1 LGQITYV
8 VLINKKCN
16 FSRSRKKF
24 SAYSAWLRVAG
35 FFFAKNLQNV
45 IRLFTLLLTA
55 LIVFT
60 GGYAQTAMMAA
71 PANQTAATNNPE
83 DKETGVVQGSIQ
95 TTDNQPA
102 AYVTVTLKGVNRSTF
117 TNENGTYTL
126 KHIKPGQYTLL
137 VTMAGL
143 ETKEQTV
150 TIKANE
156 VAEVNFT
163 LSENHKQLE
172 EVVVTLRKSLNDQ
185 PVNIGK
191 IALDPMDVPQSLS
204 VIGQG
209 LIREQ
214 QALRL
219 GDVIRNV
226 NGVYVTTTRGNVQES
241 FGARG
246 YSMGN
251 TNLFKNGFRVNSG
264 VLPEMS
270 SLEKVEILKGS
281 AAILYGQVAPG
292 GIVNMVTKQP
302 KFNFG
307 GEVSMR
313 IGSYDLYKPA
323 FDIYGPINSSIAYR
337 VNGTYEKS
345 NSFRNQVSN
354 ERYYVNPSLLFKLG
368 KRTELIA
375 EGDFLYNHFTPDFG
389 IGSLNGNK
397 IPDVPR
403 SRFLGTSWQYNKIW
417 QTTTT
422 LTLKHQLAE
431 NWKLNSSFSYQ
442 KYKRNYYGVERIQA
456 DSLGKWARPLGRIFS
471 TEKFYAAQLNLIGKF
486 NTAQL
491 EHNLLTGVDA
501 DRTVTFN
508 NDYNV
513 NGQIYD
519 TINILDMGKYAQRTD
534 IPDATAIR
542 ERLAP
547 VNRFGVFVQDLI
559 KLSPKF
565 NLLAGVRWAYVET
578 RGIDSTNL
586 TNGTKKTGATR
597 YDKAFSP
604 RFGLVYK
611 PFNSTSF
618 FVSYSNS
625 FSTNSGQDVEGKA
638 IKPSL
643 IDQYEAGV
651 KNQFLNGML
660 QANVTVYRIIN
671 NNLAQT
677 APYLLNGLPNSNT
690 NIKMLSGETTSD
702 GVEVDVAASPIKG
715 LNITA
720 GYSYN
725 YMRYTKTDTSVG
737 SFKTGERLVNNPAN
751 TANGSIFYTFGK
763 GRLEGLKIG
772 TTIVYIGD
780 RVGGWNSDV
789 TKTNPVTY
797 RDRRIDVSGFT
808 TIDVTAGYT
817 FKKVS
822 LLAKVSNLTNTY
834 NVYVHENYSVNPIPP
849 TQFSATVSYKF

>member
-1 LGQITYV
+1 MG
-8 VLINKKCN
+8 VLFLCTKLIAV
-16 FSRSRKKF
+16 SRL
-24 SAYSAWLRVAG
+24 Y
-35 FFFAKNLQNV
+35 
-45 IRLFTLLLTA
+45 TLLIA
-55 LIVFT
+55 LALFQT
-60 GGYAQTAMMAA
+60 GYTQTVSLSTS
-71 PANQTAATNNPE
+71 PTPTTEVPD
-83 DKETGVVQGSIQ
+83 DKETGAIQGHVV
-95 TTDNQPA
+95 TNDNQPA
-102 AYVTVTLKGVNRSTF
+102 ENVTVTLKEINRNALTNQQGVYSIKR
-117 TNENGTYTL
+117 
-126 KHIKPGQYTLL
+126 IKPGQYTLV

-143 ETKEQTV
+143 QTREQSVTV
-150 TIKANE
+150 KAQA
-156 VAEVNFT
+156 VTDIDFT

-172 EVVVTLRKSLNDQ
+172 EVVVTNHKSINDQ
-185 PVNIGK
+185 PVSIGK
-191 IALDPMDVPQSLS
+191 IAIDPMDLPQSLS
-204 VIGQG
+204 VLGQG

-219 GDVIRNV
+219 SDVIRNV
-226 NGVYVTTTRGNVQES
+226 NGVYLTTTRGNVQES

-246 YSMGN
+246 YSLGN

-264 VLPEMS
+264 VMPEMS

-302 KFNFG
+302 KFTHG

-337 VNGTYEKS
+337 VNGTYEKAG
-345 NSFRNQVSN
+345 SFRDQVSS
-354 ERYYVNPSLLFKLG
+354 ERFYVNPSLLFKLG

-375 EGDFLYNHFTPDFG
+375 EGDYLYNEFTPDFG
-389 IGSLNGNK
+389 IGSIGDK
-397 IPDVPR
+397 YIPDVPR
-403 SRFLGTSWQYNKIW
+403 SRFMGTPWQYNKIW
-417 QTTTT
+417 QATST
-422 LTLKHQLAE
+422 LTVKHQLSA
-431 NWKLNSSFSYQ
+431 NWKINSSFSYQ
-442 KYKRNYYGVERIQA
+442 NYKREYYSVERIQA
-456 DSLGKWARPLGRIFS
+456 DSTGKWKRPLGRIYT
-471 TEKFYAAQLNLIGKF
+471 TEKFYAGQFNLIGKF
-486 NTAQL
+486 NTGQL
-491 EHNLLTGVDA
+491 EHNLLTGLDA

-513 NGQIYD
+513 TNTIYD
-519 TINILDMGKYAQRTD
+519 SINVLDMGKYAARTD
-534 IPDATAIR
+534 IPEATAIR

-547 VNRFGVFVQDLI
+547 ANRFGVFVQDLI

-586 TNGTKKTGATR
+586 INGTKITGVTR

-618 FVSYSNS
+618 FVSYSSS
-625 FSTNSGQDVEGKA
+625 FITNSGQDIYGKA

-651 KNQFLNGML
+651 KNQFLNGL
-660 QANVTVYRIIN
+660 LSANVTVYRITN

-677 APYLLNGLPNSNT
+677 APYLQDGKSNSNT
-690 NIKMLSGETTSD
+690 SIKMLSGETTSD
-702 GVEVDVAASPIKG
+702 GVEVDLAANPIPG
-715 LNITA
+715 LSITA

-737 SFKTGERLVNNPAN
+737 SFKTGERLVNNPAH

-772 TTIVYIGD
+772 TTIVYLGD
-780 RVGGWNSDV
+780 RFAGWNTDV
-789 TKTNPVTY
+789 TKTGPVTY
-797 RDRRIDVSGFT
+797 RNRMFEVAGYT
-808 TIDVTAGYT
+808 TIDISAGYT
-817 FKKVS
+817 IKKVS
-822 LLAKVSNLTNTY
+822 LLAKVSNITNTY
-834 NVYVHENYSVNPIPP
+834 NYAVHENYSVNPIAP
-849 TQFSATVSYKF
+849 TQMSATISYRF

>member
-1 LGQITYV
+1 M
-8 VLINKKCN
+8 
-16 FSRSRKKF
+16 
-24 SAYSAWLRVAG
+24 
-35 FFFAKNLQNV
+35 
-45 IRLFTLLLTA
+45 IRLYTLLLTA
-55 LIVFT
+55 LLAST
-60 GGYAQTAMMAA
+60 GSYSQTAMLTA
-71 PANQTAATNNPE
+71 PTNQAVALPE

-95 TTDNQPA
+95 TTDKQPA
-102 AYVTVTLKGVNRSTF
+102 AYVTITLKGANRSTYS
-117 TNENGTYTL
+117 NENGSYIL
-126 KHIKPGQYTLL
+126 KNIKPGQYTLL

-143 ETKEQTV
+143 ESKEQVITV
-150 TIKANE
+150 KANE

-163 LSENHKQLE
+163 LAENHKQLD
-172 EVVVTLRKSLNDQ
+172 EVIVTTHKSLNTQ
-185 PVNIGK
+185 PVNAGK
-191 IALDPMDVPQSLS
+191 IALNPMDVPQSLS
-204 VIGQG
+204 VINQG

-219 GDVIRNV
+219 SDVIRNV

-246 YSMGN
+246 YALGS
-251 TNLFKNGFRVNSG
+251 TNLFKNGFRINST

-313 IGSYDLYKPA
+313 VGSYDLYKPT

-337 VNGTYEKS
+337 VNGTYEKAG
-345 NSFRNQVSN
+345 SFRDQVSSD
-354 ERYYVNPSLLFKLG
+354 RYYVNPSLLFKLG
-368 KRTELIA
+368 KRTEIIA
-375 EGDFLYNHFTPDFG
+375 EGDYLYNKFTPDFG
-389 IGSLNGNK
+389 IGSIGDKN

-403 SRFLGTSWQYNKIW
+403 SRFMGTPWQYNKIW
-417 QTTTT
+417 QTTST
-422 LTLKHQLAE
+422 LTLKHQLSA
-431 NWKLNSSFSYQ
+431 NWKINTSYSYQ
-442 KYKRNYYGVERIQA
+442 NYKRDYYAVERIQA
-456 DSLGKWARPLGRIFS
+456 DSTGKWKRPLGRIYT
-471 TEKFYAAQLNLIGKF
+471 TEKFYAGQFNLIGKF
-486 NTAQL
+486 NTGQI
-491 EHNLLTGVDA
+491 EHNLLTGIDA

-508 NDYNV
+508 NDYDVTN
-513 NGQIYD
+513 QIYD
-519 TINILDMGKYAQRTD
+519 SINVLDLGKYAARTD
-534 IPDATAIR
+534 IPVATAIR

-559 KLSPKF
+559 KLSPTF

-586 TNGTKKTGATR
+586 TNGTKVTGVTR

-625 FSTNSGQDVEGKA
+625 FSTNTGQDIYGKA

-651 KNQFLNGML
+651 KNQFMNGML
-660 QANVTVYRIIN
+660 SANVTVYRIKN

-677 APYLLNGLPNSNT
+677 APYTLDGKQNSNT
-690 NIKMLSGETTSD
+690 NIKMLGGETTSD
-702 GVEVDVAASPIKG
+702 GVEVDLAASPLNG

-725 YMRYTKTDTSVG
+725 YMRYTKTDTTVG
-737 SFKTGERLVNNPAN
+737 SFKTGERLVNNPAH

-763 GRLEGLKIG
+763 GALEGLKVG

-797 RDRRIDVSGFT
+797 RDRRIFVSGFT
-808 TIDVTAGYT
+808 TIDLSAGYT
-817 FKKVS
+817 FKKVAV
-822 LLAKVSNLTNTY
+822 LAKVSNLTNTY
-834 NVYVHENYSVNPIPP
+834 NVYVHENYSINPIPP
-849 TQFSATVSYKF
+849 AQFSATVSYKF

>member
-1 LGQITYV
+1 MLAAST
-8 VLINKKCN
+8 
-16 FSRSRKKF
+16 
-24 SAYSAWLRVAG
+24 AG
-35 FFFAKNLQNV
+35 N
-45 IRLFTLLLTA
+45 
-55 LIVFT
+55 
-60 GGYAQTAMMAA
+60 AA
-71 PANQTAATNNPE
+71 ELPE
-83 DKETGVVQGSIQ
+83 EKETGVIQGSIH

-102 AYVTVTLKGVNRSTF
+102 AYVTIALKGANRSTF

-126 KHIKPGQYTLL
+126 KKIKPGQYTL
-137 VTMAGL
+137 VVSMAGL
-143 ETKEQTV
+143 ETKEQVVTV
-150 TIKANE
+150 KANE
-156 VAEVNFT
+156 VAEANFT

-172 EVVVTLRKSLNDQ
+172 EVIVTTHKSLNDQ
-185 PVNIGK
+185 PVSVGK

-246 YSMGN
+246 YSLGS
-251 TNLFKNGFRVNSG
+251 TNLFKNGFRMNSG
-264 VLPEMS
+264 VMPEMS

-313 IGSYDLYKPA
+313 VGSYDLYKPA
-323 FDIYGPINSSIAYR
+323 FDIYGPISKSIAYR
-337 VNGTYEKS
+337 VNGTYEKA
-345 NSFRNQVSN
+345 NSFRSQVSS

-368 KRTELIA
+368 KRTELVA
-375 EGDFLYNHFTPDFG
+375 EGDYLYHNFTPDFG
-389 IGSLNGNK
+389 IGSLGGTI
-397 IPDVPR
+397 IPDLPR
-403 SRFLGTSWQYNKIW
+403 SRFLGTPWQYSKTQ

-422 LTLKHQLAE
+422 LSLKHQLSA
-431 NWKLNSSFSYQ
+431 NWKLNTSFSYQ
-442 KYKRNYYGVERIQA
+442 YYKRDYYGVERVQA
-456 DSLGKWARPLGRIFS
+456 SATGEWDRPLGKIF
-471 TEKFYAAQLNLIGKF
+471 TNEKFAAGQVNLIGKF

-491 EHNLLTGVDA
+491 EHNLLTGIDA
-501 DRTVTFN
+501 DRTVT
-508 NDYNV
+508 YNKDFSFPAV
-513 NGQIYD
+513 SGLPAGAYD
-519 TINILDMGKYAQRTD
+519 SVNILDPGKYVWRTD

-547 VNRFGVFVQDLI
+547 VNRFGAYVQDLI

-565 NLLAGVRWAYVET
+565 NVLAGIRYAYVET
-578 RGIDSTNL
+578 RGIDSTSL
-586 TNGTKKTGATR
+586 VNGVKTTGSTR

-611 PFNSTSF
+611 PFNTTSF

-625 FSTNSGQDVEGKA
+625 FNTNTGQDLEGKA

-660 QANVTVYRIIN
+660 SANVTVYRIVN

-677 APYLLNGLPNSNT
+677 APYLLNGTPNNNT

-702 GVEVDVAASPIKG
+702 GVEVDLAATPFTG
-715 LNITA
+715 LNVTA

-737 SFKTGERLVNNPAN
+737 SFKTGERLVNNPAH

-763 GRLEGLKIG
+763 GRLEGLKLG

-808 TIDVTAGYT
+808 TIDVSAGYT
-817 FKKVS
+817 FRKIS
-822 LLAKVSNLTNTY
+822 FLAKISNLTNTY
-834 NVYVHENYSVNPIPP
+834 NVYVHENYSINPIPP